1 MVTYHRGNPR
11 SGIETQIADALER
24 LCDEADPVEYVSF
37 AGGAAYVQF
46 TVTGPTLYGEA
57 AENSYLPPAAQLSAT
72 QATQVTELGW
82 NPPKETPGNFWQ
94 TWANADLGEL
104 ATLVVAT
111 LEVHGVPAR
120 DIAIA
125 LP

>member
-1 MVTYHRGNPR
+1 MVTYHRGEPR

-24 LCDEADPVEYVSF
+24 LCDEADPVEFVTF
-37 AGGAAYVQF
+37 AGDSAYVQF
-46 TVTGPTLYGEA
+46 TVTGPTLFGEA
-57 AENSYLPPAAQLSAT
+57 AENSYLPPSAQLSPT
-72 QATQVTELGW
+72 QVVRVTELGW
-82 NPPKETPGNFWQ
+82 NRPKETPGNFWQ

-111 LEVHGVPAR
+111 LEVHGVDAR
-120 DIAIA
+120 DIAIT